1 MDVLPGQSISLSATQ
16 QLIPAPLINTIDE
29 ILEDGSPFG
38 FIMKGA
44 LDLEGGCSLLLDD
57 VAGGSDQRQ
66 TRSTAPNTG
75 KILVTCAQGDMHKG
89 RGARLELEWIVPCYP
104 MQQVGA

>member
-1 MDVLPGQSISLSATQ
+1 MLPGQSISLSATQ

-44 LDLEGGCSLLLDD
+44 LDLREGALCFLTMWQEAVIKDKQEAL
-57 VAGGSDQRQ
+57 R
-66 TRSTAPNTG
+66 P
-75 KILVTCAQGDMHKG
+75 I
-89 RGARLELEWIVPCYP
+89 
-104 MQQVGA
+104 QVKYW